1 MSAIPAISTRPSPP
15 GPRALPIV
23 GNLQRLWGTDAP
35 HIAISKAARRHDDV
49 VQFRLG
55 NRPMVALSH
64 HDIAGEACQR
74 RCTGDHFAV
83 SATWLHAVRILHRL
97 RLETRGGVF
106 LPEDEV
112 WGVSTAPKPY
122 SPVMSR
128 RP

>member
-1 MSAIPAISTRPSPP
+1 MSAIPAISTRLSPP
-15 GPRALPIV
+15 GPGALPII
-23 GNLQRLWGTDAP
+23 GNLQHLWGTDAP
-35 HIAISKAARRHDDV
+35 HIAISKAALRHGDV

-55 NRPMVALSH
+55 NRPMVTLSRP
-64 HDIAGEACQR
+64 DIVGEACQR

-83 SATWLHAVRILHRL
+83 SAIWLHRVRIPRRL
-97 RLETRGGVF
+97 WLETRGGVF
-106 LPEDEV
+106 PPEDEV